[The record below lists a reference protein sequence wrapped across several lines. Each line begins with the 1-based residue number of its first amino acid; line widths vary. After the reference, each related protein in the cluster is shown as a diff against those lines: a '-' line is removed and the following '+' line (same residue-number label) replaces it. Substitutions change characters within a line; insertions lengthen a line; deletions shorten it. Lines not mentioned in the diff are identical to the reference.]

1 VVRYLADFPRN
12 TTSDL
17 SGVVSRL
24 GLGPGQKGVCVC
36 TSFLAFPF
44 LRLLLGQRC
53 GPRRESA
60 TPAAPDPRKCVC
72 VSSLDVARPEPRALT
87 CQVLDLHVRDFFLL
101 ARNAPGFFLIYTTL
115 CTPTLIRFF
124 SGLGQST
131 LTDSPSSRVVPA
143 KNPVPASLLSP
154 TSPGLGLGDSAPSV
168 RESGTLCELST
179 WDRPAVYPAH
189 SPHAGTSAHHA
200 FFQASDAS
208 PGQLSG
214 TSRNQQLP
222 GTV

>member
-1 VVRYLADFPRN
+1 
-12 TTSDL
+12 
-17 SGVVSRL
+17 
-24 GLGPGQKGVCVC
+24 VC
-36 TSFLAFPF
+36 TSFLAIPF
-44 LRLLLGQRC
+44 LRLFLGLRC

-72 VSSLDVARPEPRALT
+72 LQSRCSQTGAARSCSAGP
-87 CQVLDLHVRDFFLL
+87 CL
-101 ARNAPGFFLIYTTL
+101 ARARLLLPCPKCPGFFLIYTTL
-115 CTPTLIRFF
+115 CTSTLVLFF

-131 LTDSPSSRVVPA
+131 LTASPSSRVVPA